1 MKIKCELSRKC
12 PSKCDYIRVCNKKA
26 VCEFDKK
33 TRKGENAHL
42 GANMYVKIDRKQ
54 VRDKM
59 PTVLVVNRRRN
70 LVKFL
75 VIDAKARV
83 QIICPLLTKLR

>member
-1 MKIKCELSRKC
+1 MYMCIIKKQYVNLTRKC
-12 PSKCDYIRVCNKKA
+12 VEEKMPSW
-26 VCEFDKK
+26 CE
-33 TRKGENAHL
+33 HL
-42 GANMYVKIDRKQ
+42 REMDGKQ
-54 VRDKM
+54 VRDKI

-83 QIICPLLTKLR
+83 QIICPLLTKLREGNF